1 MDSMQTTPSRYLA
14 RWPWLAYAVALL
26 LTAFV
31 TAVIALIRQAANVGN
46 ISMLYLLAVLLT
58 AIAFGSL
65 PAVFASVTSFFAFD
79 YFFITPTHRLTVSN
93 AEEWVALGV
102 LLVTGVITGELAA
115 ALRRRAREAERRRRE
130 AVVLYDVVR
139 LMQTPDIREA
149 LVAVAE
155 RLREELGVAAVVVDF
170 GPQAPLTLRAEA
182 GEAEALRIAES
193 SAAPPAHILSQGAA
207 PAGGRTPRGRWVRI
221 VPPRLLAPPRG
232 QDRLNGVSIQLQGR
246 QVGNLILVTEPDSA
260 PLSSADDRLLLAVTN
275 QLGLAVERSRLR
287 EVATEAEVLRRTDE
301 LKTALLNAV
310 SHDLKTPL
318 ASILAS
324 AGSLLQGD
332 VTWSDEERRQFARSI
347 EEDAAYLNRLV
358 TSLLDLSR
366 IEAGALRPDREWH
379 DIGALIEDVL
389 GRLRPLTA
397 GHPIAAVISEDVPP
411 VLVDYLHIGD
421 VLFNLIENAAKHTPA
436 ETEIRISARRL
447 GGNVQVEVVD
457 QGPGVPAA
465 ELQRVFDPFF
475 RAKRRDSPS
484 KGMGLGLAVAKGLV
498 EANGGRIWAEN
509 VNGGGA
515 RFAFTLPLDA
525 APGEHRE

>member
-1 MDSMQTTPSRYLA
+1 MAARLSYYLTRRA
-14 RWPWLAYAVALL
+14 WVGYAVALL
-26 LTAFV
+26 LTALV
-31 TAVIALIRQAANVGN
+31 TSVIALVRQAASVGN

-65 PAVFASVTSFFAFD
+65 PAIFASVASFLAFD
-79 YFFITPTHRLTVSN
+79 YFFIAPTHRLTVSN

-149 LVAVAE
+149 LISVAG

-182 GEAEALRIAES
+182 GEAEALRIADS
-193 SAAPPAHILSQGAA
+193 SAASPAHILSQGVAE
-207 PAGGRTPRGRWVRI
+207 GRTTPRGRWVRV
-221 VPPRLLAPPRG
+221 VPPRLFVSSAL
-232 QDRLNGVSIQLQGR
+232 QDRLKRVPIQLQER
-246 QVGNLILVTEPDSA
+246 QVGNLTLVSEPDA
-260 PLSSADDRLLLAVTN
+260 DPLSSADDRLLLAVTN

-287 EVATEAEVLRRTDE
+287 EVATEAEVLQRTDE

-324 AGSLLQGD
+324 AGSLLQED
-332 VTWSDEERRQFARSI
+332 VAWTVEERRQFAHAI
-347 EEDAAYLNRLV
+347 EEDAGYLNRLV
-358 TSLLDLSR
+358 TNLLDLSR
-366 IEAGALRPDREWH
+366 IEAGALRPDKEWH

-397 GHPIAAVISEDVPP
+397 GHPIATIVPEDMPP
-411 VLVDYLHIGD
+411 VPVDYLQIAD

-436 ETEIRISARRL
+436 ETEIRVSARRI
-447 GGNVQVEVVD
+447 GGEVQVEVVD
-457 QGPGVPAA
+457 KGPGVPPA
-465 ELQRVFDPFF
+465 ELQRIFDPFF
-475 RAKRRDSPS
+475 RAHRRDSRS

-525 APGEHRE
+525 APRESRE

>member
-1 MDSMQTTPSRYLA
+1 MATRLSRYLSL
-14 RWPWLAYAVALL
+14 RPWLGYAAALL
-26 LTAFV
+26 LTALV
-31 TAVIALIRQAANVGN
+31 TGAIALVRQLANVGN

-65 PAVFASVTSFFAFD
+65 PAIFASVASFFAFD
-79 YFFITPTHRLTVSN
+79 YFFIAPTHRLTVSN

-149 LVAVAE
+149 LISVAG

-182 GEAEALRIAES
+182 GEAEALRIADS
-193 SAAPPAHILSQGAA
+193 SAASPAHILSQGAA
-207 PAGGRTPRGRWVRI
+207 PAEGRTAPDGRWVRV
-221 VPPRLLAPPRG
+221 VPPRLLVSSGR
-232 QDRLNGVSIQLQGR
+232 QDRLKRVSIQLQGS
-246 QVGNLILVTEPDSA
+246 QVGNLILVSEPEA
-260 PLSSADDRLLLAVTN
+260 GPLSSADDRLLLAVTN

-287 EVATEAEVLRRTDE
+287 EVATAAEVLQRTDE

-318 ASILAS
+318 ASIVAS
-324 AGSLLQGD
+324 AGSLLQED
-332 VTWSDEERRQFARSI
+332 VTWTDEERRQFARAI
-347 EEDAAYLNRLV
+347 EEGASYLNRLV
-358 TSLLDLSR
+358 TNLLDMSR
-366 IEAGALRPDREWH
+366 IEAGALRPDKEWH

-397 GHPIAAVISEDVPP
+397 DHPIAAVVPEDMPP
-411 VLVDYLHIGD
+411 VSVDYIQIGD
-421 VLFNLIENAAKHTPA
+421 VLFNLIENATKHTPP
-436 ETEIRISARRL
+436 ETEIRVSARRL
-447 GGNVQVEVVD
+447 EGEVQVEVVD
-457 QGPGVPAA
+457 KGPGVPPA

-475 RAKRRDSPS
+475 RAHLRDSRS
-484 KGMGLGLAVAKGLV
+484 KGMGLGLAVARGLV

-509 VNGGGA
+509 VDGGGA

-525 APGEHRE
+525 APGERDE

>member
-1 MDSMQTTPSRYLA
+1 METRLSRYLA

-26 LTAFV
+26 LTALV
-31 TAVIALIRQAANVGN
+31 TGAIALVRQAANVGN

-65 PAVFASVTSFFAFD
+65 PAIFASVVSFFAFD
-79 YFFITPTHRLTVSN
+79 YFFIEPTHRLTVSN

-149 LVAVAE
+149 LASVAG
-155 RLREELGVAAVVVDF
+155 RLREELAVAAVVVDF
-170 GPQAPLTLRAEA
+170 GPQAPLSLRAEA
-182 GEAEALRIAES
+182 GEADALRIAES
-193 SAAPPAHILSQGAA
+193 SAASPAQILSIVPATGRAA
-207 PAGGRTPRGRWVRI
+207 SGRWVRV
-221 VPPRLLAPPRG
+221 VPPRLFVPSRR
-232 QDRLNGVSIQLQGR
+232 QDRLKRVSIQLQGC
-246 QVGNLILVTEPDSA
+246 QVGNLILVSEPDAA
-260 PLSSADDRLLLAVTN
+260 PLSSADDRLLLAVSD

-287 EVATEAEVLRRTDE
+287 EVATEAEVLQRTDE

-324 AGSLLQGD
+324 AGSLLQED
-332 VTWSDEERRQFARSI
+332 VTWTKEERRQFARAI
-347 EEDAAYLNRLV
+347 EEDAGYLNRLV
-358 TSLLDLSR
+358 TNLLDLSR

-397 GHPIAAVISEDVPP
+397 GHPIAAVIPEDVPP
-411 VLVDYLHIGD
+411 VPLDYLQIGD

-436 ETEIRISARRL
+436 ETEIRVSARRT
-447 GGNVQVEVVD
+447 GGEVQVEVVD
-457 QGPGVPAA
+457 KGPGVPAA

-475 RAKRRDSPS
+475 RAHKRDSRA
-484 KGMGLGLAVAKGLV
+484 KGMGLGLAVARGLV

-525 APGEHRE
+525 APGENRE